1 MAIWADGVIRGVMDE
16 QGRALLRVKCFVSE
30 KAQRRLELSKKS
42 IPEPLVVV
50 GLVDTGC
57 TGMMVSP
64 SVRQR
69 LGIQL
74 VNVLSYMSSSGVAE
88 AEFFPIGCSIL
99 SSDDK
104 EIVKRP
110 NVEVG
115 VLGWEPSAYSVLIG
129 WDILQHAR
137 LNYDGPQRRFTLHM

>member
-1 MAIWADGVIRGVMDE
+1 MAVWADGVIRGVMDE

-30 KAQRRLELSKKS
+30 KAQRRLELSKKL
-42 IPEPLVVV
+42 IPAPLVVI

-64 SVRQR
+64 SVRER
-69 LGIQL
+69 LGIQQ
-74 VNVLSYMSSSGVAE
+74 VNVLSYMSSSGTAE
-88 AEFFPIGCSIL
+88 AEFFPLGYSIL

-104 EIVKRP
+104 EVVKRP

-115 VLGWEPSAYSVLIG
+115 VLGWEPREYSVLIG
-129 WDILQHAR
+129 WDVLQHVR
-137 LNYDGPQRRFTLHM
+137 LNYDGPQKRFTLHS